1 MFNYL
6 YKAIIDKVRRIP
18 KLPGLPARAPGAY
31 TGAATPVVP
40 FATGRIYKCTYTNY
54 HHDPRPLLFILSS
67 DYFHTN
73 AINIHYLGGMQ
84 KIMIQLILS
93 MRASNQALT
102 GLIMYRF
109 MKLRAP
115 TVPKLAYRKY
125 FTRYLA
131 GVVVSEGVSQ
141 IPIRTA
147 NQFITDPFVF
157 QINRYLHPRVINKVT
172 MTNQEATRLTS
183 QMSAAVDMAD
193 RQILTQRG
201 IL

>member
-1 MFNYL
+1 LFNNL
-6 YKAIIDKVRRIP
+6 YKAILDKVRKIP

-31 TGAATPVVP
+31 TGTATPVVP
-40 FATGRIYKCTYTNY
+40 FAVGRIYKCTYTNY

-93 MRASNQALT
+93 MRKSNQALT

-115 TVPKLAYRKY
+115 AVPKLAYRKY

-141 IPIRTA
+141 IPISTPA
-147 NQFITDPFVF
+147 KFITDPFAF
-157 QINRYLHPRVINKVT
+157 QLNKYLHPRVINKVT
-172 MTNQEATRLTS
+172 MTNQESQLLAS
-183 QMSAAVDMAD
+183 QMSQAVDMAD
-193 RQILTQRG
+193 RQIISQRN
-201 IL
+201 IT